1 MALELRTR
9 NNRRM
14 GHVIFLALQLI
25 ISSSVA
31 DTLVASE
38 TESKI
43 VVVLDPGHGGH
54 DVGASNDEAMESEIA
69 LKITKL
75 VGDRLKKA
83 GLKVIYTREK
93 DESVSL
99 EQRALIANRAKAD
112 LFISIHLNSST
123 DPRAHGKEFYFQN
136 QVPADEEALFLANRE
151 NNRIGA
157 PNIATNTISA
167 LSGHQHR
174 ESATNDFNA
183 DRTALAGL
191 RVAEASR
198 LPEVNIE
205 DSRVRHDVKSILEDL
220 DRSARVKFSSELA
233 IQLSNEW
240 NKAAPLAG
248 VHKTSSRAV
257 RQAPFFLVSHVAM
270 PSVLVEVG
278 FLSHK
283 KEGARLRQEAYQIA
297 LADSLASG
305 IRKWTGLTNLSTLTL
320 TQPAP

>member
-1 MALELRTR
+1 MKLYRMQAVCALATALTATLIGPTLSFANLAGANTANQRTE
-9 NNRRM
+9 M
-14 GHVIFLALQLI
+14 
-25 ISSSVA
+25 
-31 DTLVASE
+31 
-38 TESKI
+38 

-54 DVGASNDEAMESEIA
+54 DIGASNDEAMESEIA

-75 VGDRLKKA
+75 VGDRLEKA

-99 EQRALIANRAKAD
+99 EKRALIANRANAD
-112 LFISIHLNSST
+112 LFVSIHLNSST
-123 DPRAHGKEFYFQN
+123 DARAHGKEFYFQN
-136 QVPADEEALFLANRE
+136 QVPVDEEALFLADRE
-151 NNRIGA
+151 NNRV
-157 PNIATNTISA
+157 S
-167 LSGHQHR
+167 SDQHR
-174 ESATNDFNA
+174 HPTSVDQNT
-183 DRTALAGL
+183 DRASQAGL

-205 DSRVRHDVKSILEDL
+205 NPRVRHDVKSILEDL

-233 IQLSNEW
+233 IKLNNEW

-248 VHKTSSRAV
+248 VSKTSSRAI

-283 KEGARLRQEAYQIA
+283 REGVRLRQEAYQIA
-297 LADSLASG
+297 LANSLASG
-305 IRKWTGLTNLSTLTL
+305 IKKWTDLKNSAGLTV